1 MGHSS
6 SLVRRAFFLEWV
18 TVGWMIVEGA
28 VAIVS
33 SIASHSM
40 TLLAFGIDSLIEL
53 LSAGV
58 LLWRLNI
65 ELQQGAAFSEQTEQ
79 RAAKI
84 AGALLLLLASY
95 VALSAVWALSRR
107 TGEDFSLAGLI
118 VALVAIPAMF
128 YLSKAKIRLA
138 DAISSRALRADA
150 MESLTCGY
158 LSLVVVAGLIA
169 NAVLHA
175 WWVDSVTSL
184 AIVYFLIKEGR
195 EAWLGETCGDE

>member
-1 MGHSS
+1 MGDRRLDDRRRRCGNR
-6 SLVRRAFFLEWV
+6 LVH
-18 TVGWMIVEGA
+18 
-28 VAIVS
+28 
-33 SIASHSM
+33 SIAQHDI
-40 TLLAFGIDSLIEL
+40 AGFRYRQPQL

-65 ELQQGAAFSEQTEQ
+65 ELQQGAAFLEQTEQ

-95 VALSAVWALSRR
+95 VALSAMWALSRR

-128 YLSKAKIRLA
+128 YLSKAKIRVA

-150 MESLTCGY
+150 MESLTYGY

-184 AIVYFLIKEGR
+184 AIVYF
-195 EAWLGETCGDE
+195 